1 MATKLTPWWQAMPLR
16 QEIRDADGSIDD
28 VTMSLY
34 NAVYSKTVPYKD
46 PVYYGEITHPSVNL
60 ADLLA
65 KVAVRLA
72 GPGDTYLRA
81 PALRRLD
88 QAMGGG
94 KSHGLIG
101 LFHMAAHPVEFASTD
116 IGKATFAAAAKVAGA
131 ALPKDLNSPKVVVL
145 CCDDMVP
152 GQPKKFEDGPTE
164 TMWERML
171 WRLFDGD
178 MGRIAE
184 FGPHYSDKSTIAEA
198 LTAVGRPVLILV
210 DEILDYV
217 RQLSRGDIEDLR
229 TKDMGFL
236 KALFDTVNDVR
247 NCAMVVVMIDSETD
261 PMSLSGPAQADR
273 AELESG
279 LQRNGTPATVT
290 ANTDFVAILRRRLF
304 SKDPTA
310 AAVRGVTELLD
321 AAATGAWKNSV
332 FTHLYKN
339 GRDAFAAEVDR
350 CYPFHPDLIR
360 IIEEEWSVLAGYQK
374 VRSTIRIFAAAANAQ
389 AARAERRE
397 WAPALIGPGD
407 LVLSDSAVREAII
420 GSGLISDPKNQSNY
434 RGIAENDVVDGSDT
448 KGSARELDLARAQEA
463 TAPFVAANPRAS
475 ERASTALFLYSVVGT
490 RAGGRLGAT
499 ENELKAASFVP
510 DSSFAHSDA
519 EALLE
524 ELCDKDRGLAAIEER
539 AGTGGLP
546 KRYFLSSKQ
555 TLPLWFRSMR
565 ASVTAADRDNA
576 IRDLIDSVIREQNA
590 SGPFAIARL
599 LRVHGSDTPMAALSL
614 PFTTSDKD
622 LYLDVPKTRLL
633 ALDHALFSL
642 GNGDEADTLNA
653 IRHVTGT
660 GSKGLAVQWSAS
672 LVFAVGNTQA
682 RKVARAAATDLVAW
696 QRVAEID
703 QVRSDEDLISKVDA
717 EIRKY
722 TSDLRRK
729 VSQMYQHVAYL
740 APGDDEGA
748 KVLKMLRL
756 DQAVESALSG
766 ATVWSKL
773 REEDRAV
780 GRGEFGAKALK
791 ANLDSKDYGVPLDE
805 VRNRFWQTVRKPLLW
820 GGDSDLR
827 TAIFEAI
834 RAEDLRI
841 VGAKDSEDR
850 EVTAAGDIQF
860 LASLHLAAPKHVE
873 PAPAPLG
880 DETPGGGGTTPK
892 PEDGGGAPIPKPPVQ
907 PDAQVSLSLTASLS
921 DAAKREAV
929 WRALDELARGVDDGV
944 ASHIQISLKV
954 TGPRSWA
961 DELKQ
966 KGADAGM
973 AGDVREL

>member
-1 MATKLTPWWQAMPLR
+1 MATKLTPWWKAMPLR

-46 PVYYGEITHPSVNL
+46 PGYYGEITHPSVNL

-101 LFHMAAHPVEFASTD
+101 LFHMAEHPVEFASTD
-116 IGKATFAAAAKVAGA
+116 IGKATFAAAAKVAGTS
-131 ALPKDLNSPKVVVL
+131 LPKGLNSPKVVVL

-152 GQPKKFEDGPTE
+152 GEPKKFEDGPAE
-164 TMWERML
+164 TLWERVL

-198 LTAVGRPVLILV
+198 LAAVGRPVLILV

-217 RQLSRGDIEDLR
+217 RQLSRGDIEELR
-229 TKDMGFL
+229 AKDMGFL

-304 SKDPTA
+304 SKEPTA
-310 AAVRGVTELLD
+310 AAVRGLTDLLD
-321 AAATGAWKNSV
+321 SATAGAWKNSV

-360 IIEEEWSVLAGYQK
+360 VVEDEWAVLAGYQK

-389 AARAERRE
+389 AARSDQGE

-434 RGIAENDVVDGSDT
+434 RGIAENDVVDQSDT
-448 KGSARELDLARAQEA
+448 KGSARELDLARALEA
-463 TAPFVAANPRAS
+463 TAPFVAVNPRAS
-475 ERASTALFLYSVVGT
+475 ERAATALFLYSVVGT

-510 DSSFAHSDA
+510 DASFAHSDA

-539 AGTGGLP
+539 PGTGGLP

-565 ASVTAADRDNA
+565 ASVTAADRDDA
-576 IRDLIDSVIREQNA
+576 IRDVVDTILREQNE

-599 LRVHGSDTPMAALSL
+599 LRADGEASPMAALSL
-614 PFTTSDKD
+614 PFTTGDKD
-622 LYLDVPKTRLL
+622 AHLDVAKTRLL

-642 GNGDEADTLNA
+642 GNGDEEQTLDA
-653 IRHVTGT
+653 MRHVTGT
-660 GSKGLAVQWSAS
+660 GSTSLAVQWSAS

-703 QVRSDEDLISKVDA
+703 QVRSDEDLISKVSA

-722 TSDLRRK
+722 AGDLKRK
-729 VSQMYQHVAYL
+729 VAQTYQHLAYL
-740 APGDDEGA
+740 TPGDDEGT
-748 KVLKMLRL
+748 KVLKTIRL

-820 GGDSDLR
+820 GGESDLKL
-827 TAIFEAI
+827 AIFEAVG
-834 RAEDLRI
+834 EGDLRI
-841 VGAKDSEDR
+841 VGAKDGEDR

-860 LASLHLAAPKHVE
+860 IPSLHLATPKPVKPSPVPSDGE
-873 PAPAPLG
+873 STVG
-880 DETPGGGGTTPK
+880 DEAAQKPGGGGGTPISK
-892 PEDGGGAPIPKPPVQ
+892 PSVQ

-921 DAAKREAV
+921 DATKRQAV
-929 WRALDELARGVDDGV
+929 WRALDELARGIDDGV
-944 ASHIQISLKV
+944 ASYLQISLKA

-961 DELKQ
+961 DKLKQ
-966 KGADAGM
+966 QGDDAGM
-973 AGDVREL
+973 AGDVRDL

>member
-1 MATKLTPWWQAMPLR
+1 MATKLTPWWQVMPLR

-72 GPGDTYLRA
+72 GPGDTYLRT

-131 ALPKDLNSPKVVVL
+131 SLPKDLNSPKVVVL

-152 GQPKKFEDGPTE
+152 GQPKKFEDGPAE
-164 TMWERML
+164 TLWERML

-184 FGPHYSDKSTIAEA
+184 FGPHYSDKSTLAEA
-198 LTAVGRPVLILV
+198 LVAVGRPVLILV

-229 TKDMGFL
+229 AKDMGFL
-236 KALFDTVNDVR
+236 RALFDTVNDVR

-273 AELESG
+273 TELESG

-304 SKDPTA
+304 SKDPAA
-310 AAVRGVTELLD
+310 AAVRGVTDLLD
-321 AAATGAWKNSV
+321 SATTGAWKNNV
-332 FTHLYKN
+332 FTHLYRN
-339 GRDAFAAEVDR
+339 GREAFAAEVDR

-360 IIEEEWSVLAGYQK
+360 VIEEEWSVLAGYQK

-389 AARAERRE
+389 AARAERDE
-397 WAPALIGPGD
+397 WAPVLIGPGD
-407 LVLSDSAVREAII
+407 LALSDSAVREAII

-434 RGIAENDVVDGSDT
+434 RGIAENDVVDQSDS
-448 KGSARELDLARAQEA
+448 KGSARELDVARAQEG
-463 TAPFVAANPRAS
+463 TAPFVAVNPRAS
-475 ERASTALFLYSVVGT
+475 ERAATALFLYSVVGT

-499 ENELKAASFVP
+499 ENELKAASFVA

-539 AGTGGLP
+539 PGTGGLP

-576 IRDLIDSVIREQNA
+576 IRDLLDTSIREQNE

-599 LRVHGSDTPMAALSL
+599 LRAHGSDTPLAVLAH
-614 PFTTSDKD
+614 PFITSDKD
-622 LYLDVPKTRLL
+622 IHLDVAKTRLL
-633 ALDHALFSL
+633 VLDHALFSL
-642 GNGDEADTLNA
+642 GNGDEADTLGA
-653 IRHVTGT
+653 IRHVAGT
-660 GSKGLAVQWSAS
+660 GPKSLAVQWSAS

-703 QVRSDEDLISKVDA
+703 QVRSDEDLISKVNG
-717 EIRKY
+717 EVRKY
-722 TSDLRRK
+722 TSDLKRK
-729 VSQMYQHVAYL
+729 VAQTYQHVAYL

-748 KVLKMLRL
+748 KVLKTLRL

-791 ANLDSKDYGVPLDE
+791 ANLDSKDYSVPLDE

-820 GGDSDLR
+820 GGDSDLKI
-827 TAIFEAI
+827 AIFEAI
-834 RAEDLRI
+834 RAGDLRI
-841 VGAKDSEDR
+841 VGAKDGEDR

-860 LASLHLAAPKHVE
+860 LASLHLAPPKPIEHAPVPDGQQPGGEDVAPK
-873 PAPAPLG
+873 
-880 DETPGGGGTTPK
+880 PGGGGSPS
-892 PEDGGGAPIPKPPVQ
+892 PKPPIQ
-907 PDAQVSLSLTASLS
+907 ADAQVALSLTASLS
-921 DAAKREAV
+921 DAAKRQAV
-929 WRALDELARGVDDGV
+929 WRALDEFARGIDDGL

-954 TGPRSWA
+954 TGPRNWA
-961 DELKQ
+961 EKLKQ
-966 KGADAGM
+966 RGADAGM
-973 AGDVREL
+973 AGDVRDL